1 MRNILTGYQNRV
13 KLGGL
18 FMNTNTVTSE
28 QIDKIVEATEFKTQ
42 TVYGKT
48 TIVSAK
54 LPNGFVITE
63 SSACVDP
70 ANYDEAIGEK
80 ICKDRIK
87 NELFLR
93 VFVCHVL
100 LPHISH
106 QNLIGPSKQT
116 VSSAVRSS

>member
-1 MRNILTGYQNRV
+1 M
-13 KLGGL
+13 K
-18 FMNTNTVTSE
+18 TNTVTSE

-87 NELFLR
+87 KKIWELEGYKLQDEIYR
-93 VFVCHVL
+93 KSQQRDMRDYTIRELINNGCEVEVNLEPRRFV
-100 LPHISH
+100 
-106 QNLIGPSKQT
+106 
-116 VSSAVRSS
+116 